1 MTISVFEIVLKKLFQ
16 TDGQLA
22 AWTVEVE
29 IVLLSPA
36 VLVLGLS
43 LATMTILVFR
53 LNFNQQQHLCQSLK
67 DGNRLVGTCQY

>member
-43 LATMTILVFR
+43 LAKGGIEFGPT
-53 LNFNQQQHLCQSLK
+53 QPSLLLLGLK
-67 DGNRLVGTCQY
+67 IFEGKKPYL